1 MMLGLHRVQGPDAE
15 AIAANP
21 SGYQLC
27 FAGGLGEP
35 TCVPLLSGEKLPVIE
50 VAPPVDGLSTVRLT

>member
-27 FAGGLGEP
+27 YAGGLGEP
-35 TCVPLLSGEKLPVIE
+35 TCVPLLSGEKLPMIE
-50 VAPPVDGLSTVRLT
+50 VVTRGVG